1 MSVARE
7 LLYEI
12 AAALVIAIVGGA
24 GLLWQ
29 IAGGY
34 GFNSPALRPGA
45 AVRAAFCAHT
55 TRMRLR
61 FSFVS
66 PNKEVEKAIAI
77 VVAIGI
83 KEKSL

>member
-1 MSVARE
+1 M
-7 LLYEI
+7 
-12 AAALVIAIVGGA
+12 
-24 GLLWQ
+24 
-29 IAGGY
+29 
-34 GFNSPALRPGA
+34 
-45 AVRAAFCAHT
+45 C
-55 TRMRLR
+55 LR